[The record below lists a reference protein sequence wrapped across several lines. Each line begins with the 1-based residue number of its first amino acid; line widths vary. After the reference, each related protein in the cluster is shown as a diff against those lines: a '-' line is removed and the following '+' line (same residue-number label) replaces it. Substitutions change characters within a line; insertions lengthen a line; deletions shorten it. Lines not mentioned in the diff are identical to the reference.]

1 MGEEID
7 LDMACEKGAC
17 CEFKACPR
25 CGATMFEDM
34 SVCFGCL
41 YDFNRGPSKITA
53 DVTAS
58 GCEGVVA
65 RLDPDATLDFGDGLA
80 SANVCVG
87 CLDRESRYAIR
98 VCAGDLEVECPVFP
112 TGMSVGR
119 DSENDIVIRNRSVS
133 REHLMLMPTESG
145 VLVSNL
151 GATNPASVDGSLLLG
166 EALLNP
172 GQSVDVCGVKIGVLA
187 W

>member
-1 MGEEID
+1 MRPSILAMGWHR
-7 LDMACEKGAC
+7 
-17 CEFKACPR
+17 P
-25 CGATMFEDM
+25 M
-34 SVCFGCL
+34 SALVAL
-41 YDFNRGPSKITA
+41 TANRDTRYGF
-53 DVTAS
+53 
-58 GCEGVVA
+58 A
-65 RLDPDATLDFGDGLA
+65 R
-80 SANVCVG
+80 
-87 CLDRESRYAIR
+87 
-98 VCAGDLEVECPVFP
+98 GDLEVECPVFP

>member
-34 SVCFGCL
+34 SVCYGCL
-41 YDFNRGPSKITA
+41 YDFDRGPSKITA
-53 DVTAS
+53 DVTAP
-58 GCEGVVA
+58 GCEGIVA

-80 SANVCVG
+80 SANVCAG
-87 CLDRESRYAIR
+87 CLDR
-98 VCAGDLEVECPVFP
+98 
-112 TGMSVGR
+112 
-119 DSENDIVIRNRSVS
+119 ENDIVIRNRSVS

-172 GQSVDVCGVKIGVLA
+172 GQSVDVCGVKIGVFA